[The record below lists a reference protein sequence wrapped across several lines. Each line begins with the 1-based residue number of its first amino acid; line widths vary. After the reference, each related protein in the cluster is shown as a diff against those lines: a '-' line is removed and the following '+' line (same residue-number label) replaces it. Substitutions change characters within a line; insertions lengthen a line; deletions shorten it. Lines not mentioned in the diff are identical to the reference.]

1 MDELRSL
8 DQIELDNPG
17 FGLSRRYDREG
28 VEYAIFIAPRSAAVV
43 TFTVAT
49 KIKSKPSSTG
59 CAPLGSVA
67 TRGQR
72 GLL

>member
-28 VEYAIFIAPRSAAVV
+28 VEYAIFYRAAVG
-43 TFTVAT
+43 
-49 KIKSKPSSTG
+49 SSRHVH
-59 CAPLGSVA
+59 CRDKNQIQAIIDRLRA
-67 TRGQR
+67 ARERGD
-72 GLL
+72 